1 MGNQL
6 AALRNL
12 THYRLGFR
20 IAVAAATIGVIYGY
34 DLGNISGAL
43 LFITKEFDLST
54 KQTEWV
60 ATIVVAGSIVGALA
74 ASRLANAIGRKPT
87 MVVIAITYAIF
98 AVLSGLAQTLAW
110 LYIARFFL
118 GVTIGLSVVT
128 APIFVAESS
137 PAAVRGGLIV
147 MYQVS
152 TVTGIVVAYFVDY
165 ALAGASAWR
174 VMLALSAVPSLAVLA
189 LLLRLPDTA
198 RWYVMKGRMQEAR
211 DTLRITD
218 PDAD

>member
-1 MGNQL
+1 MATQM

-12 THYRLGFR
+12 TQYRLGFR

-43 LFITKEFDLST
+43 LFITNDFDLST

-60 ATIVVAGSIVGALA
+60 ATIVVAGSIVGALV

-87 MVVIAITYAIF
+87 MVIVALTYAMF
-98 AVLSGLAQTLAW
+98 AVLSGLATSLVW
-110 LYIARFFL
+110 LDVARFFL

-147 MYQVS
+147 MYQVA
-152 TVTGIVVAYFVDY
+152 TVSGIVIAYFVDY
-165 ALAGASAWR
+165 ALAGAEAWR
-174 VMLALSAVPSLAVLA
+174 RCSCSRRSRRSLCSPSWRACPTRRA
-189 LLLRLPDTA
+189 GT
-198 RWYVMKGRMQEAR
+198 
-211 DTLRITD
+211 
-218 PDAD
+218 